1 MRSTRPLPLPANL
14 EGSSTQQQGSLE
26 DRSSDGSLDIA
37 SIPPPVLAQD
47 DSLEG
52 VGEADAEEEL
62 ARPRPQPPP
71 PPRTLSR
78 ISEGSFSRQMGSSGE
93 DKPLAAV
100 QSRFFSAFSTTLY
113 TRKILVCHSSR
124 DSSQPRSEFIAFGGL
139 RDVRAKAPQT
149 PRNRQTSSEQES
161 CSQIRKGGKRRKT
174 LSTFQSPEQMTKR

>member
-1 MRSTRPLPLPANL
+1 MPPDADAPVDVRSTRPLPLPANL

-93 DKPLAAV
+93 DKHLAAV

-124 DSSQPRSEFIAFGGL
+124 DSSQPRSEFIAL
-139 RDVRAKAPQT
+139 AA
-149 PRNRQTSSEQES
+149 
-161 CSQIRKGGKRRKT
+161 
-174 LSTFQSPEQMTKR
+174 

>member
-1 MRSTRPLPLPANL
+1 MPPDADAPVDVRSTRPLPLPANL

-52 VGEADAEEEL
+52 VGEADAEEVL

-93 DKPLAAV
+93 DKHLAAV
-100 QSRFFSAFSTTLY
+100 QSRFLMLLVQPCTQGKSLSVTLLEILVSLATTLS
-113 TRKILVCHSSR
+113 LL
-124 DSSQPRSEFIAFGGL
+124 A
-139 RDVRAKAPQT
+139 A
-149 PRNRQTSSEQES
+149 
-161 CSQIRKGGKRRKT
+161 
-174 LSTFQSPEQMTKR
+174 